1 MLALPY
7 MEAINA
13 RLKQLEALE
22 TNLYLRRQ
30 TIIQIREREDEKL
43 QLRRQEEDQ
52 DYLRSL
58 QDRDQEEDVRILVF
72 FYQN

>member
-1 MLALPY
+1 

>member
-1 MLALPY
+1 

-72 FYQN
+72 LYQN